1 MVIDDCWQEHHRLDE
16 YNGGP
21 WTKGNAK
28 FPDMKGLA
36 DKLKEKGVRPG
47 IWVRL
52 LLNEDENIPDEWRIS
67 YNDCLDPSHPDAL
80 AYIRRDIE
88 RICDWGYTLIK
99 HDFST
104 FDLFGKWGFEANLR
118 DNSMEKW
125 HFYVISPIWERKND
139 MLKSHLKSKNVWI
152 LSWIPLKE
160 RVIRATF

>member
-21 WTKGNAK
+21 WTKGNDR

-36 DKLKEKGVRPG
+36 DKLEKKGVRPG

-52 LLNEDENIPDEWRIS
+52 LLNEDENIPNEWRIS

-80 AYIRRDIE
+80 EYIRKDIE

-104 FDLFGKWGFEANLR
+104 FDLFGKMGDLR
-118 DNSMEKW
+118 R
-125 HFYVISPIWERKND
+125 I
-139 MLKSHLKSKNVWI
+139 
-152 LSWIPLKE
+152 
-160 RVIRATF
+160 

>member
-1 MVIDDCWQEHHRLDE
+1 
-16 YNGGP
+16 
-21 WTKGNAK
+21 
-28 FPDMKGLA
+28 MKGLA
-36 DKLKEKGVRPG
+36 DKLEKKGVRPG

-80 AYIRRDIE
+80 AYIHKDIE

-125 HFYVISPIWERKND
+125 HFYDQTKTSAEIVK
-139 MLKSHLKSKNVWI
+139 MLYQEIYDIFYREHCCCQTKDRN
-152 LSWIPLKE
+152 
-160 RVIRATF
+160 T